1 MNQRRRCSSTLLC
14 GAIAVSAVACSAPV
28 QQAPKLAAA
37 PVQSVAPPPPTRV
50 DPAPS
55 VASAP
60 VAAPAPD
67 LAASTE
73 PSVSEIVARVQA
85 VYDKSNAVKLGFKQR
100 YAYGTPKDSTGSVI
114 AEKPSQMS
122 WRYGNGNRVVVGGGT
137 VQVYEKANNQLFVVP
152 VSKSQF
158 PLALSFTF
166 GQGRLE
172 RDFRFTKQ
180 DAQRMKF
187 PSGYV
192 VSGEPLKPTSAFQRA
207 YFYVD
212 GKSYVV
218 RRVVLVDAQGNRNRF
233 DFVKTELG
241 VRVPPNEFH
250 LAVPPGTRIIEYE
263 GGRPGERGQL
273 PAVAVIVALSRL
285 SNTPADPGFWLRFRC
300 GPVLT
305 YSSTLRSGPRESLAR
320 NQAWRAVS

>member
-1 MNQRRRCSSTLLC
+1 MTSQRRGFSTLLT
-14 GAIAVSAVACSAPV
+14 GAVTLSAVACAAPV
-28 QQAPKLAAA
+28 QQAPKVAAA
-37 PVQSVAPPPPTRV
+37 PGRSAAPPPPTRV
-50 DPAPS
+50 DPAPR
-55 VASAP
+55 VVPAP

-85 VYDKSNAVKLGFKQR
+85 VYDNSNAVKLVFKQR
-100 YAYGTPKDSTGSVI
+100 YAYGTQKDSTGSVI

-122 WRYGNGNRVVVGGGT
+122 WRYGNGNRVVVGSGT

-166 GQGRLE
+166 GQGKLE

-187 PSGYV
+187 PIGYV

-212 GKSYVV
+212 GQSYVV
-218 RRVVLVDAQGNRNRF
+218 RRVLLVDAQGNRNRF

-250 LAVPPGTRIIEYE
+250 LEVPPGTRIIEYE
-263 GGRPGERGQL
+263 GGGPG
-273 PAVAVIVALSRL
+273 
-285 SNTPADPGFWLRFRC
+285 
-300 GPVLT
+300 
-305 YSSTLRSGPRESLAR
+305 
-320 NQAWRAVS
+320 